1 MCPELADWALRT
13 GIRSWPRNCNKRG
26 MTNGWTKADW
36 QHGAVCRKMQAGCF
50 GLCRMDWRDER
61 GYGAFSVG
69 PRRGGRM
76 WLAHRWLYEQTHG
89 PQLAHIDICHSCDN
103 RKCVNIA
110 HLFAGRARKHGRR
123 GAQGTHESRAR
134 SGRKAR
140 PGSPDVGTSER
151 NSGASPEWPHA

>member
-1 MCPELADWALRT
+1 MERFAEKCKPVA
-13 GIRSWPRNCNKRG
+13 S
-26 MTNGWTKADW
+26 
-36 QHGAVCRKMQAGCF
+36 GCVEWI
-50 GLCRMDWRDER
+50 GGTTR

-110 HLFAGRARKHGRR
+110 HLFAGTRKENMEDAVRKGRTSHASKNRGEKHGRAVLTS
-123 GAQGTHESRAR
+123 AQVKEIRALRQNGRTLGSIAMIFEVSIAQISRIVNNQSWR
-134 SGRKAR
+134 
-140 PGSPDVGTSER
+140 
-151 NSGASPEWPHA
+151 